1 MNFNIMDSSGLNI
14 KCDILGMF
22 EQNNKKYVIY
32 TDCEDG
38 NIEKEVYASLYEL
51 DEKGNMVLTPILND
65 SDWDI
70 VDNFLGEI

>member
-1 MNFNIMDSSGLNI
+1 MNFNIIDGNGINI

-22 EQNNKKYVIY
+22 EKNGKKYVIY
-32 TDCEDG
+32 TDSEEVSE
-38 NIEKEVYASLYEL
+38 EKDIYASLYKL

>member
-1 MNFNIMDSSGLNI
+1 MNFNIIDGNGINI

-22 EQNNKKYVIY
+22 EKNGKKYVIY
-32 TDCEDG
+32 TDSEEVSE
-38 NIEKEVYASLYEL
+38 EKDIYASLYEL